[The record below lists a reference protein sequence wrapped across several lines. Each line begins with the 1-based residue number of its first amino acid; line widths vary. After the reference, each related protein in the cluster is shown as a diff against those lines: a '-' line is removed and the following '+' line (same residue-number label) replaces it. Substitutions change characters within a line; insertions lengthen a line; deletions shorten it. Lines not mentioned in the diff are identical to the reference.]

1 MTERS
6 SGPGRGHAG
15 VRTLV
20 GVMRLLLSPR
30 WMVWHVLTLG
40 AMVACTWLAVW
51 QWGRAGSAMGS
62 ALNVGYGLQW
72 PLFAVFFGVMWWRFL
87 SMEIADLK
95 AAGAAGPGGTAGTPD
110 RAPSAAEAPG
120 AGSGTPVAGTVRSA
134 APATAPASE
143 PASEPAAAS
152 ASTSTA
158 GPAVPA
164 PPAGPSPFTSRPADA
179 APPRS
184 TDPQLRA
191 YNEELARL
199 AARHREESTP

>member
-40 AMVACTWLAVW
+40 AMVACTWLAIW

-87 SMEIADLK
+87 SMEIADLR
-95 AAGAAGPGGTAGTPD
+95 AAGADGPDETAG
-110 RAPSAAEAPG
+110 APSAAEPPV
-120 AGSGTPVAGTVRSA
+120 AGSGTPVAGTAPSA
-134 APATAPASE
+134 APTPATASASMS
-143 PASEPAAAS
+143 ASKEAAAS
-152 ASTSTA
+152 ASTPTTE
-158 GPAVPA
+158 PVPA
-164 PPAGPSPFTSRPADA
+164 PPAGPSPFTSRPANA

>member
-1 MTERS
+1 M
-6 SGPGRGHAG
+6 
-15 VRTLV
+15 
-20 GVMRLLLSPR
+20 MRLLLSPR

-40 AMVACTWLAVW
+40 AMVACTWLAIW

-87 SMEIADLK
+87 SMEIADLR
-95 AAGAAGPGGTAGTPD
+95 AAADGPGGTAGTPD
-110 RAPSAAEAPG
+110 RAPSAAEAP
-120 AGSGTPVAGTVRSA
+120 VAGTAPSA
-134 APATAPASE
+134 APTPATASATKAATRAASKE
-143 PASEPAAAS
+143 AAAS
-152 ASTSTA
+152 VSTPATE
-158 GPAVPA
+158 PAVPA
-164 PPAGPSPFTSRPADA
+164 PPAGPSPFTSRPANA

>member
-6 SGPGRGHAG
+6 SGPGRGHPG

-20 GVMRLLLSPR
+20 VVMRLLLSPR

-40 AMVACTWLAVW
+40 AMVTCTWLAIW

-87 SMEIADLK
+87 SMEIADLR
-95 AAGAAGPGGTAGTPD
+95 AATAAGPGGTAGSPD
-110 RAPSAAEAPG
+110 GAPSAARA
-120 AGSGTPVAGTVRSA
+120 PVAGTATSA
-134 APATAPASE
+134 VPGPASE
-143 PASEPAAAS
+143 P
-152 ASTSTA
+152 
-158 GPAVPA
+158 VPA
-164 PPAGPSPFTSRPADA
+164 SPAGPSPFTSRPAHVV
-179 APPRS
+179 PPRS